1 MKYSRSA
8 LVIILLFAWTGI
20 AAAEQTSS
28 QGQVSVSV
36 TPSCRFSSSALTLS
50 FGQLD
55 PASTAPAT
63 AVTTTQFWCTKG
75 TTATLASTGGLY
87 NNGKNRMKHA
97 SSSEYIPYTLTLSAS
112 SLTGGG
118 KNVARQL
125 TIEGTIDNPDFVNAR
140 VGDYSDTVEI
150 RITP

>member
-1 MKYSRSA
+1 MEFLKSA
-8 LVIILLFAWTGI
+8 LVVCCVLAWTAV
-20 AAAEQTSS
+20 AAADQASS

-50 FGQLD
+50 FGELD
-55 PASTAPAT
+55 PASTTPAQAT
-63 AVTTTQFWCTKG
+63 VTTQFWCTKG
-75 TTATLASTGGLY
+75 TTATLFSNGGLY

-97 SSSEYIPYTLTLSAS
+97 SFSEYIPYTLTLTAS

-125 TIEGTIDNPDFVNAR
+125 SIEGSIDNSDFVNAR